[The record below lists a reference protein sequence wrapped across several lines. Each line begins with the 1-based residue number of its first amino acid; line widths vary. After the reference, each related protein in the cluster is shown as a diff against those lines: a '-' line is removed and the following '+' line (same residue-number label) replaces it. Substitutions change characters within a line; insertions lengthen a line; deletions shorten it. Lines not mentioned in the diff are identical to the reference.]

1 MKSTYGTYACWGNHD
16 VNQKILAGFT
26 FSTGKTLEHD
36 KRMDSFFKKA
46 KINLLTDEVKLID
59 NKFYVAGRLDDEK
72 PATGEV
78 KKSADELLKGLDE
91 LSKAGT
97 DVLLCGHTHDGQIF
111 PGNIFIKLFWENACG
126 YLKKGY
132 MHNIVTSG
140 VGIYGPYI
148 RVGTHAEICPI
159 TVNFK

>member
-1 MKSTYGTYACWGNHD
+1 M
-16 VNQKILAGFT
+16 
-26 FSTGKTLEHD
+26 
-36 KRMDSFFKKA
+36 
-46 KINLLTDEVKLID
+46 LLQ
-59 NKFYVAGRLDDEK
+59 
-72 PATGEV
+72 
-78 KKSADELLKGLDE
+78 LLKGLDKSKPIFTIYNEPNELDE

-126 YLKKGY
+126 YLQKGN